1 MDLNELTVF
10 LSKGE
15 PWWSVPEV
23 AELIC
28 ADGRDVQSVW
38 RVKQRI
44 WGWGSGPDWIQLMD
58 GAGLIA
64 CCEELGGIDP
74 ADATDYV
81 MAEIEH
87 NKRRKEVFTW
97 S

>member
-1 MDLNELTVF
+1 MYLNELTVF
-10 LSKGE
+10 VSKQGE

-28 ADGRDVQSVW
+28 ADARDVQSVW

-44 WGWGSGPDWIQLMD
+44 WAWWSGRDWIQQLMD

-81 MAEIEH
+81 MAEIER
-87 NKRRKEVFTW
+87 NKIRKGA
-97 S
+97 

>member
-1 MDLNELTVF
+1 MGLNELTVF
-10 LSKGE
+10 VSKQGE

-23 AELIC
+23 AELLG
-28 ADGRDVQSVW
+28 ANVRDVQSVW

-44 WGWGSGPDWIQLMD
+44 WAWSCGHGFIQLMD

-64 CCEELGGIDP
+64 CCAESGDTDP

-81 MAEIEH
+81 MAEIEYH
-87 NKRRKEVFTW
+87 ELRKGA
-97 S
+97 